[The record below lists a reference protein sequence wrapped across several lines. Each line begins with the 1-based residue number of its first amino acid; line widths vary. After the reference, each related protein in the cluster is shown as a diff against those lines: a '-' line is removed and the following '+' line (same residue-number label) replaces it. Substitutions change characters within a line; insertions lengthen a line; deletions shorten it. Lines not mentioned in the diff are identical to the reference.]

1 VIKVHVFS
9 KKRTKPNPEWLI
21 VQLDKFVHAL
31 SSTILSHVNWNKIVN
46 PTLNKD
52 NDLQVDDIQFFGGGG
67 ELIEY
72 FSPITTTKMTI
83 NNGSKLPSIAVL
95 EPLPITHC

>member
-1 VIKVHVFS
+1 MFFQ

-52 NDLQVDDIQFFGGGG
+52 NEL